1 MIPFKYNCIFE
12 EIDHL
17 SCDHA
22 SNSAYRNLQTIDFCL
37 SIKKKIR
44 TVKSHSNLSSVYIR
58 ATWYLVVHKPAW
70 GVTKSHSNNF

>member
-1 MIPFKYNCIFE
+1 MIPFEYNWIFE

-17 SCDHA
+17 SCDHT

-37 SIKKKIR
+37 AITNIIR

-58 ATWYLVVHKPAW
+58 ATWYLAVHKPAS
-70 GVTKSHSNNF
+70 GVIKSHSNNF